1 MEVLQ
6 LGRSNDDSITFI
18 TIHLRV
24 LHDPPGR
31 VGGGKPLADL
41 AIREEEDSGT

>member
-24 LHDPPGR
+24 LHDPSGR
-31 VGGGKPLADL
+31 VGEGKPLADP
-41 AIREEEDSGT
+41 AMCEEEDSRT